1 MIADIHIPIREMFSM
16 MGLLLGL
23 YGLSTSGSEM
33 YARSL
38 GMNINLYWGCA
49 MLLFGVLMLIFGLK
63 AQFCGK
69 NK

>member
-1 MIADIHIPIREMFSM
+1 MTADIRIPIGAMFSL

-23 YGLSTSGSEM
+23 YGWSTYGSEM

-49 MLLFGVLMLIFGLK
+49 MLLFGVLMLLFGLK

-69 NK
+69 KK

>member
-1 MIADIHIPIREMFSM
+1 MTADIRIPIGAMFSL

-38 GMNINLYWGCA
+38 GMNMNLYWGCA

>member
-1 MIADIHIPIREMFSM
+1 MFSL

-38 GMNINLYWGCA
+38 GMNMSLYWGCA

>member
-1 MIADIHIPIREMFSM
+1 

-23 YGLSTSGSEM
+23 YGWSTYGSEM

-38 GMNINLYWGCA
+38 GMNMNLYWGGA
-49 MLLFGVLMLIFGLK
+49 MLLFGVLMLLFGLK

-69 NK
+69 KK